1 MKSIGHVVKP
11 VLKSQHKT
19 QEWLA
24 QKLSISR
31 QQLNEIL
38 KRAELTDDLINKI
51 ETELNITGELTP
63 FRQNNYT
70 QTAYGM
76 VVIQNQQSD
85 LYQKL
90 IAQYELRLQEKDDT
104 IHQLKARITELL
116 NSKT

>member
-1 MKSIGHVVKP
+1 MKTIGHVVKP
-11 VLKSQHKT
+11 ILKAQHKT
-19 QEWLA
+19 QESLA

-51 ETELNITGELTP
+51 EAELNIEGDLSP
-63 FRQNNYT
+63 FRQNNYA

-76 VVIQNQQSD
+76 VVIQNQQTE

-90 IAQYELRLQEKDDT
+90 IEQYEFRLKEKEET
-104 IHQLKARITELL
+104 INLLKTRIQELL
-116 NSKT
+116 NAIP